1 MTGGDG
7 PGTRYVALI
16 DGKHGA
22 YDLTVPDLPGCTSAG
37 ITISEVLYNAV
48 EAVRLW
54 INDGGTAPH
63 PRAYNDGAA
72 DETVKAAIA
81 SGAMLAIVVLPFGMP
96 DFNSSST

>member
-37 ITISEVLYNAV
+37 IAITEVLNNAT
-48 EAVRLW
+48 EAARLW
-54 INDGGTAPH
+54 VNDAGIAPH
-63 PRAYNDGAA
+63 PRSYNDVAA
-72 DETVKAAIA
+72 DQRVKAALA
-81 SGAMLAIVVLPFGMP
+81 RGAMLAIVVL
-96 DFNSSST
+96 S